1 MLNTTLSQPR
11 DGLATVQG
19 YVTTWKDDKQRQ
31 KISLPRVGLP
41 TDSIL
46 APGGGILQL
55 RKTWANGSISYCAWR
70 RATRMAMLSSSIAP

>member
-1 MLNTTLSQPR
+1 MLNTTWSQPR
-11 DGLATVQG
+11 DGLATVQGG

-46 APGGGILQL
+46 APGGGIL
-55 RKTWANGSISYCAWR
+55 
-70 RATRMAMLSSSIAP
+70 SIAEDMGKWLNFLLRLAKGD